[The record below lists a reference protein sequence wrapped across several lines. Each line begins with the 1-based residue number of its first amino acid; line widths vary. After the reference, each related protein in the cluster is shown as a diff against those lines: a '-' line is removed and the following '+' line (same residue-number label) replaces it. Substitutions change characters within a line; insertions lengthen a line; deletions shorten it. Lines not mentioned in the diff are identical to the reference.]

1 MTIKQATNPSFAD
14 EIRRSFSKQAIMG
27 LIGGEL
33 TRVEPGVV
41 EISLTYR
48 PDLTQQNGF
57 VHAGIVT
64 TIADSACGYAAY
76 SLMPPESD
84 VLAVEFKV
92 NLLRP
97 AKGEKFVA
105 RAEVIKPGR
114 TLTVVRADVVAI
126 AGGEDRELV
135 ATMLGTMISVER
147 QLLIE
152 AMTGLDRDEE
162 PDAAAIPGVAEF
174 DAGFL
179 YGLAFAR
186 ALDEA
191 KLEIDRV
198 RRRRVLRL
206 VKGSRTRR
214 ADKSARG
221 SDRAER

>member
-1 MTIKQATNPSFAD
+1 MRRASNPAFAD
-14 EIRRSFSKQAIMG
+14 EIRQSFAKQAIMG

-33 TRVEPGVV
+33 TLVEPGVV

-97 AKGEKFVA
+97 AKGERFVA
-105 RAEVIKPGR
+105 RAEVIKPGK

-126 AGGEDRELV
+126 AEGEDRKLV
-135 ATMLGTMISVER
+135 ATMLGTMMR
-147 QLLIE
+147 L
-152 AMTGLDRDEE
+152 
-162 PDAAAIPGVAEF
+162 P
-174 DAGFL
+174 
-179 YGLAFAR
+179 
-186 ALDEA
+186 
-191 KLEIDRV
+191 
-198 RRRRVLRL
+198 RR
-206 VKGSRTRR
+206 S
-214 ADKSARG
+214 
-221 SDRAER
+221 E

>member
-1 MTIKQATNPSFAD
+1 
-14 EIRRSFSKQAIMG
+14 MG

-33 TRVEPGVV
+33 TLVEPGVI

-97 AKGEKFVA
+97 AKGERFVA

-126 AGGEDRELV
+126 AGGEDRQLV
-135 ATMLGTMISVER
+135 ATMLGTMMR
-147 QLLIE
+147 L
-152 AMTGLDRDEE
+152 
-162 PDAAAIPGVAEF
+162 P
-174 DAGFL
+174 
-179 YGLAFAR
+179 
-186 ALDEA
+186 
-191 KLEIDRV
+191 
-198 RRRRVLRL
+198 RR
-206 VKGSRTRR
+206 S
-214 ADKSARG
+214 
-221 SDRAER
+221 E